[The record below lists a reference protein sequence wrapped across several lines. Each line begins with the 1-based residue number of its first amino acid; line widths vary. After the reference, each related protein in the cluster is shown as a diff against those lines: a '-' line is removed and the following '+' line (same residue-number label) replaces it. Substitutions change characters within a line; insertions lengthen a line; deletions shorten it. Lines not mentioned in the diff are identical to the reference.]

1 MKQRNM
7 INLAIFINNKV
18 MQGKVAMRI
27 NFHEIR
33 MLVPEITSLLRGFK
47 GIIRFGFAILL
58 YSQVNL

>member
-1 MKQRNM
+1 
-7 INLAIFINNKV
+7 

-33 MLVPEITSLLRGFK
+33 MIVLEITSMLRGLK
-47 GIIRFGFAILL
+47 GIIRIGLAILL